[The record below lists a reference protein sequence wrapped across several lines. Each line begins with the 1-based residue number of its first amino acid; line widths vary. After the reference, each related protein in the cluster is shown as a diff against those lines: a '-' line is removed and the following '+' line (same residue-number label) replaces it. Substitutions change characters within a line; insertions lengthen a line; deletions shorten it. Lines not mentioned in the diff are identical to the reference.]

1 MLNVCT
7 MKDTVRFTNLSVL
20 TISAFNVS
28 KCLTFLLDPCAYVL
42 SCFHFSHTCEL
53 YVSFLK
59 RSVLFFLLVNI
70 YRHVLKPQTF
80 TAFFA
85 PTPFRLLRE
94 RLDMDRSGLK
104 MSMSGLNMSGSGR
117 K

>member
-1 MLNVCT
+1 M
-7 MKDTVRFTNLSVL
+7 RFTNLNVL
-20 TISAFNVS
+20 TINAFNVS
-28 KCLTFLLDPCAYVL
+28 KCLTFLLDPCAYEL
-42 SCFHFSHTCEL
+42 TCFHVSHTCEL

-59 RSVLFFLLVNI
+59 CFVLFFLLVNT

-85 PTPFRLLRE
+85 PTPLRLLRE
-94 RLDMDRSGLK
+94 RLHMAGSGLK
-104 MSMSGLNMSGSGR
+104 MSMSGLYMSGSGR